1 MIDRR
6 LLRDFDWVMLALT
19 LALAGAG
26 AIGVFSATHPA
37 EGGVSPLFL
46 DHLGRL
52 AVGFAALL
60 LATVVDYRLVLN
72 FAWHGYALALA
83 ALVAVDVF
91 GMVGMGAQRWLSLGF
106 VSIQPSEFFK
116 LAFVLVLARYFGGL
130 RKPSPFR
137 PADIW
142 PIAVA
147 AVVPFLLVLKQP
159 DLGTALIIAGIFVA
173 ILFVAGVE
181 LRIFGI
187 AAGAGFSIAALL
199 ALLGRLG
206 VFNPLGC
213 STTTRCGGS
222 RCSSTRSWTP
232 WAPGTTSASRRSPSA
247 PGGSPGKGFLQGTQ
261 SGLNF
266 LPQQHTDFI
275 FSVISEEWGFAGS
288 VAVVALMVALVLW
301 AAQTAW
307 QARDFAGSLL
317 ATGVAT
323 VFAMHCVIN
332 VGMTTGIFP
341 VVGIPLPLLSY
352 GGSSVLVT
360 FAGIGLVMNVQH
372 AEVRLRLGTRPLK
385 GPICGVALLASACGG
400 HQAASVIALRR
411 RALHPGPFERPPS
424 RRASMG
430 VYATACLCPE
440 ACAKR
445 GAGVET

>member
-1 MIDRR
+1 M
-6 LLRDFDWVMLALT
+6 F
-19 LALAGAG
+19 
-26 AIGVFSATHPA
+26 F
-37 EGGVSPLFL
+37 

-52 AVGFAALL
+52 GVGFVALL

-83 ALVAVDVF
+83 ALVAVDIF

-106 VSIQPSEFFK
+106 VSVQPSEFFK

-130 RKPSPFR
+130 RKPSPFL

-142 PIAVA
+142 PIAA
-147 AVVPFLLVLKQP
+147 AALVPFLLVLKQP
-159 DLGTALIIAGIFVA
+159 DLGTAMIIAGIFVA
-173 ILFVAGVE
+173 IVFVAGVE

-187 AAGAGFSIAALL
+187 AAGASLSVAALL

-206 VFNPLGC
+206 VLDPLGLLHDYQVRRIKVLFNPDLDPLGAGYHI
-213 STTTRCGGS
+213 SQSKIAIGSGGL
-222 RCSSTRSWTP
+222 
-232 WAPGTTSASRRSPSA
+232 A
-247 PGGSPGKGFLQGTQ
+247 GKGFLQGTQ

-323 VFAMHCVIN
+323 VFAMHCIIN

-360 FAGIGLVMNVQH
+360 FAGIGLVMNV
-372 AEVRLRLGTRPLK
+372 RM
-385 GPICGVALLASACGG
+385 
-400 HQAASVIALRR
+400 RR
-411 RALHPGPFERPPS
+411 F
-424 RRASMG
+424 
-430 VYATACLCPE
+430 VYT
-440 ACAKR
+440 
-445 GAGVET
+445 

>member
-26 AIGVFSATHPA
+26 AVGVYSATHRA
-37 EGGVSPLFL
+37 EGGLSPMFL

-83 ALVAVDVF
+83 ALVAVDVV

-106 VSIQPSEFFK
+106 ISIQPSEFFK

-130 RKPSPFR
+130 RKPSPFQ

-159 DLGTALIIAGIFVA
+159 DLGTAMIIAGIFVA

-181 LRIFGI
+181 LRVFGI
-187 AAGAGFSIAALL
+187 AAGAGFSLAALL

-206 VFNPLGC
+206 VFNPLALLHEYQLRRIKVLFNPELDPLGAGYHI
-213 STTTRCGGS
+213 SQSKIAIGSGGL
-222 RCSSTRSWTP
+222 
-232 WAPGTTSASRRSPSA
+232 A
-247 PGGSPGKGFLQGTQ
+247 GKGFLQGTQ

-288 VAVVALMVALVLW
+288 VAVVALMLALVLW

-307 QARDFAGSLL
+307 QARDFEGSLL

-323 VFAMHCVIN
+323 VFAMHCIIN
-332 VGMTTGIFP
+332 VGMTTGILP

-360 FAGIGLVMNVQH
+360 FAGIGLVMNV
-372 AEVRLRLGTRPLK
+372 RM
-385 GPICGVALLASACGG
+385 
-400 HQAASVIALRR
+400 RR
-411 RALHPGPFERPPS
+411 Y
-424 RRASMG
+424 
-430 VYATACLCPE
+430 VYT
-440 ACAKR
+440 
-445 GAGVET
+445 